1 MAQPRQKPARL
12 PPALGPPPSSAAASP
27 GSGRCRRSR
36 ARTRAPPMA
45 PLLPHGPPGGGP
57 GPGLLPALPNQRR
70 TTTTDA
76 TISQSHTASPGLCTR
91 PSLGPR
97 SQRPPG
103 CVRGKAEMRN
113 SPGTGP
119 GPRRHRAAN
128 TNKVLRTSRPAFPS
142 AACSLPPAPSKAV
155 LEVLVAVIA
164 TLGELAAVVA
174 GSDEDV
180 LRAESRESLRGPLR
194 KFTWTLRCTLRRH
207 HVPPLGHRGVTPLG
221 QALTALEATPGATWA
236 DVRAAVRAWQ
246 DSVDALA
253 EIWLWVV
260 VEAAKLCTN
269 PQKLYTRSGQWS
281 EVASGLLRRLL
292 AACDKATV
300 FPWELLRRL
309 RDIEAALDETRE
321 ASPYVPEALVAAVAE
336 AEQLWEA
343 STCLTT
349 RHLLGTLADICALL
363 SSHPDVPGGHAVA
376 EQCQRAIKDI
386 PRLLRT
392 QQGPV
397 IRVVTPSGTSL
408 GSLVPSSLP
417 AWCLRQIWGTFWEFS
432 LKLSQILMGIL
443 GLTSLG
449 TLRGTQGHTGTLRN
463 TQGRSRILRD
473 TQGHGGRG

>member
-1 MAQPRQKPARL
+1 MEPR
-12 PPALGPPPSSAAASP
+12 
-27 GSGRCRRSR
+27 
-36 ARTRAPPMA
+36 
-45 PLLPHGPPGGGP
+45 
-57 GPGLLPALPNQRR
+57 
-70 TTTTDA
+70 
-76 TISQSHTASPGLCTR
+76 
-91 PSLGPR
+91 
-97 SQRPPG
+97 
-103 CVRGKAEMRN
+103 E
-113 SPGTGP
+113 
-119 GPRRHRAAN
+119 
-128 TNKVLRTSRPAFPS
+128 
-142 AACSLPPAPSKAV
+142 V

>member
-1 MAQPRQKPARL
+1 MEPR
-12 PPALGPPPSSAAASP
+12 
-27 GSGRCRRSR
+27 
-36 ARTRAPPMA
+36 
-45 PLLPHGPPGGGP
+45 
-57 GPGLLPALPNQRR
+57 
-70 TTTTDA
+70 
-76 TISQSHTASPGLCTR
+76 
-91 PSLGPR
+91 
-97 SQRPPG
+97 
-103 CVRGKAEMRN
+103 E
-113 SPGTGP
+113 
-119 GPRRHRAAN
+119 
-128 TNKVLRTSRPAFPS
+128 
-142 AACSLPPAPSKAV
+142 V

-180 LRAESRESLRGPLR
+180 LRAESRKSLRGPLR
-194 KFTWTLRCTLRRH
+194 KFTWTLRCTLRRR
-207 HVPPLGHRGVTPLG
+207 HVPPPGHRGVTPLG

-260 VEAAKLCTN
+260 EKAAELRRSTQNFYC
-269 PQKLYTRSGQWS
+269 SGQPA
-281 EVASGLLRRLL
+281 EVAKGLLRRLV

-309 RDIEAALDETRE
+309 RDIEAALEETRE

-386 PRLLRT
+386 PRLLRA

-397 IRVVTPSGTSL
+397 IGVVTPSGSSL

-449 TLRGTQGHTGTLRN
+449 TLRSTQGHTGTLRN
-463 TQGRSRILRD
+463 TQGRSRTLRD
-473 TQGHGGRG
+473 MGAGRE